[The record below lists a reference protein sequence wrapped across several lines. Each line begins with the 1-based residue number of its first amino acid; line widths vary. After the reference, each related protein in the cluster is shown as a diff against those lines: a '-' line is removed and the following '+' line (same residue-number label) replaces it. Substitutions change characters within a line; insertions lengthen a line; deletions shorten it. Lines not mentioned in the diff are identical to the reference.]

1 VPSTVRQLIKRVEDG
16 WRQVVL
22 TGSHRLFKH
31 PIKKGRVTIAV
42 TMSTRGPSGPSFGR
56 LA

>member
-1 VPSTVRQLIKRVEDG
+1 LIKRVEEDG

-31 PIKKGRVTIAV
+31 PIKKGRVTIAGKMGDDV
-42 TMSTRGPSGPSFGR
+42 HLRTERSAG
-56 LA
+56 